1 MVKKYKKE
9 PFSFSF
15 SPQFVKSLKYYL
27 HTHSDSKLSQEVETY
42 LKGVIPEYKS
52 RG

>member
-15 SPQFVKSLKYYL
+15 SPQFVKSLKYYIY
-27 HTHSDSKLSQEVETY
+27 THPESKLSQEVETY
-42 LKGVIPEYKS
+42 LKGLIPEMKS

>member
-1 MVKKYKKE
+1 MVKKYKKL

-27 HTHSDSKLSQEVETY
+27 NTHSDSKLSQEVEVY
-42 LKGVIPEYKS
+42 LKGLIPEYKS